1 MRLSDGMIQ
10 ETDCGLIIRLENAN
24 FASSTMISWS
34 ALFFLNG
41 DNGTINDIITNKI
54 EDCQQRLSLYVS
66 AKYARG
72 GSRWTRTDGE
82 IILKT

>member
-1 MRLSDGMIQ
+1 MRLIDGMIQ
-10 ETDCGLIIRLENAN
+10 ETEYGLIIRLENAN
-24 FASSTMISWS
+24 FASCTIVSWS

-41 DNGTINDIITNKI
+41 DKDTINDIITDKI

-72 GSRWTRTDGE
+72 GSR
-82 IILKT
+82 

>member
-1 MRLSDGMIQ
+1 MRLSDGIIH
-10 ETDCGLIIRLENAN
+10 ETEYGCIIRLENAN
-24 FASSTMISWS
+24 FVSCTIVSWS

-41 DNGTINDIITNKI
+41 DKGTINDIITNKI

-72 GSRWTRTDGE
+72 GSR
-82 IILKT
+82 

>member
-10 ETDCGLIIRLENAN
+10 ETEHGLIIRLENAN
-24 FASSTMISWS
+24 FVSCTIVSWS

-41 DNGTINDIITNKI
+41 DKGTINDIITNKI

-66 AKYARG
+66 AKNARG
-72 GSRWTRTDGE
+72 GSR
-82 IILKT
+82 